1 MNMYELKVKLL
12 YPNSKLPEFANS
24 GDAGMDVFSVED
36 KLIKSGESELISIG
50 LVLELPKNTE
60 IQVRPKSGLALNNQ
74 ITVLNAPGNI
84 DEGYRGELKIEIINH
99 GKQDFMIKEGMKV
112 AQLVLKPTYN
122 VKICKVDYIN
132 NDTDRGSNGFGSSG
146 IN

>member
-12 YPNSKLPEFANS
+12 YPNSKLPEFANP

-74 ITVLNAPGNI
+74 ITVLNAPGTI
-84 DEGYRGELKIEIINH
+84 DEGYRGAVKIVIINH

>member
-1 MNMYELKVKLL
+1 MYELKVKLL
-12 YPNSKLPEFANS
+12 YPNSKLPEFANH

-74 ITVLNAPGNI
+74 ITILNAPGTI
-84 DEGYRGELKIEIINH
+84 DEGYRGEIKIVIINH

-112 AQLVLKPTYN
+112 AQLVLKPIYS

-132 NDTDRGSNGFGSSG
+132 NDTERGSNGFGSSG

>member
-12 YPNSKLPEFANS
+12 YPNSKLPEFANP

-74 ITVLNAPGNI
+74 ITVLNAPGTI
-84 DEGYRGELKIEIINH
+84 DEG
-99 GKQDFMIKEGMKV
+99 
-112 AQLVLKPTYN
+112 
-122 VKICKVDYIN
+122 
-132 NDTDRGSNGFGSSG
+132 
-146 IN
+146 